1 MQAPRLQDVSFL
13 QDDDPEEQT
22 PGFGVARLS
31 NVLDIFTLE
40 VQPTK
45 QFLAGLER
53 MIRVAKDSTN
63 PTGAKFGPDLD
74 FLGLN
79 NNISWH
85 NTCHQS

>member
-31 NVLDIFTLE
+31 NVLDNTLE

-45 QFLAGLER
+45 QFVAGLER
-53 MIRVAKDSTN
+53 MIHVVKDSTN
-63 PTGAKFGPDLD
+63 LPASLVQTWT
-74 FLGLN
+74 
-79 NNISWH
+79 SWV
-85 NTCHQS
+85 